1 MVSRSRHLRVTVVF
15 MVNTDSV
22 LVSSF
27 PSATVD
33 DGYDGLYTRRM
44 ARSYGSKWDALR
56 GHVRP
61 GVKVLDFGCG
71 MPENARLLR
80 DLVEDAGGV
89 YCCHDAHPD
98 VEKAMRA
105 DGGFR
110 HVSAGDLTEHVGVFD
125 VVFMSSVVHE
135 MLTPS
140 CAPGAVANAALF
152 ELIGSLVAPSGCVV
166 VRDWADYAVGAQDG
180 SLPASL
186 DLVGESASRE
196 VAQWVNAMV
205 SHGVIAG
212 GSACV
217 MPPTSPCGWVLTGE
231 REGVCEAFLH
241 AVWGL
246 GSLDRESQERYCNA
260 AFGSPGGF
268 MSRFYVGRGFAV
280 EGVRVFYDDGFARHG
295 SRLFRLGEGL
305 PCATKAVTVLRKGV
319 R

>member
-1 MVSRSRHLRVTVVF
+1 MVSRSRRLRVTVVF

-27 PSATVD
+27 PSASVD
-33 DGYDGLYTRRM
+33 GGYDGSYTRRM

-71 MPENARLLR
+71 MPENARLLC
-80 DLVEDAGGV
+80 DLVEGAGGV
-89 YCCHDAHPD
+89 YYCRDAHPG
-98 VEKAMRA
+98 VEAAMAA
-105 DGGFR
+105 DGWFR
-110 HVSAGDLTEHVGVFD
+110 FIHADELSEHMGVFD

-140 CAPGAVANAALF
+140 CAPGAVANEELF
-152 ELIGSLVAPSGCVV
+152 ELIGHLVSPSGCIV

-180 SLPASL
+180 ALPASL
-186 DLVGESASRE
+186 DLVGEGAARE
-196 VAQWVNAMV
+196 ITQWVNAME
-205 SHGVIAG
+205 SSGVIAG
-212 GSACV
+212 GSVRVEARRGDWSL
-217 MPPTSPCGWVLTGE
+217 MGE
-231 REGVCEAFLH
+231 RASVCEVFLH

-246 GSLDRESQERYCNA
+246 GSLARESQERYSNE

-268 MSRFYVGRGFAV
+268 AQLFYGSRGFTV
-280 EGVRVFYDDGFARHG
+280 EGVQVFYDEGFSRHG
-295 SRLFRLGEGL
+295 VRLFRLDGGL
-305 PCATKAVTVLRKGV
+305 PCATKAVTVLRNGV

>member
-1 MVSRSRHLRVTVVF
+1 MVD
-15 MVNTDSV
+15 NGSV

-33 DGYDGLYTRRM
+33 DGYDDSYTRRM

-56 GHVRP
+56 GHVRT

-80 DLVEDAGGV
+80 DLVEGAGGE
-89 YCCHDAHPD
+89 YYCHDAHPD

-105 DGGFR
+105 NGGFR
-110 HVSAGDLTEHVGVFD
+110 HVSADRLGEYVGTFD

-140 CAPGAVANAALF
+140 CKPGSVENAALF
-152 ELIGSLVAPSGCVV
+152 ELVGRLVSPSGCIV

-186 DLVGESASRE
+186 GLVDESAARE
-196 VAQWVNAMV
+196 VAQWVSAME
-205 SHGVIAG
+205 SSGVVAD
-212 GSACV
+212 GSARV
-217 MPPTSPCGWVLTGE
+217 ESHHSGLSLVGE
-231 REGVCEAFLH
+231 RASVCEVFLH

-246 GSLDRESQERYCNA
+246 GSLDRESQERYCSV

-268 MSRFYVGRGFAV
+268 VSWFYGECGFTV
-280 EGVRVFYDDGFARHG
+280 EGVQVFYDEGFSRHG
-295 SRLFRLGEGL
+295 ARLFRLGGVL

>member
-1 MVSRSRHLRVTVVF
+1 M
-15 MVNTDSV
+15 SV

-33 DGYDGLYTRRM
+33 DGYDDSYTRRM

-61 GVKVLDFGCG
+61 GVKALDFGCG

-80 DLVEDAGGV
+80 DLVEDAGGM
-89 YCCHDAHPD
+89 YYCHDAHPD
-98 VEKAMRA
+98 VEAAMRA

-110 HVSAGDLTEHVGVFD
+110 HVSAGDLTERMGAFD
-125 VVFMSSVVHE
+125 VVFMSSVAHE
-135 MLTPS
+135 MLTPE
-140 CAPGAVANAALF
+140 CRPGAVVNESLF
-152 ELIGSLVAPSGCVV
+152 ELIGRLVAPSGCLV

-180 SLPASL
+180 SLPVSL
-186 DLVGESASRE
+186 GLVGEGAACE
-196 VAQWVNAMV
+196 VAQWVSAME
-205 SHGVIAG
+205 SNGVIAT

-217 MPPTSPCGWVLTGE
+217 VSSVSPGGWSLVGE
-231 REGVCEAFLH
+231 RASVCEVFLH

-246 GSLDRESQERYCNA
+246 GSIDRESQERYCSA

-268 MSRFYVGRGFAV
+268 MTWFYGGRGFAV
-280 EGVRVFYDDGFARHG
+280 EDVQVFYDEGFARHG
-295 SRLFRLGEGL
+295 ARLFRLDSGL

>member
-1 MVSRSRHLRVTVVF
+1 MVSRSRRLRVTVVF
-15 MVNTDSV
+15 MVDTDSNV
-22 LVSSF
+22 LVF
-27 PSATVD
+27 PSASVD
-33 DGYDGLYTRRM
+33 GGYDGSYTRRM

-61 GVKVLDFGCG
+61 GVRVLDFGCG

-80 DLVEDAGGV
+80 DLVEGAGGE

-98 VEKAMRA
+98 VEAEMLA

-110 HVSAGDLTEHVGVFD
+110 FIRADELAERVGTFD

-135 MLTPS
+135 MLTPA
-140 CAPGAVANAALF
+140 CKPGAVVNEALF
-152 ELIGSLVAPSGCVV
+152 ELIGRLVSPSGCIV

-180 SLPASL
+180 SLLASL
-186 DLVGESASRE
+186 GLVDESAARE

-205 SHGVIAG
+205 SHGVIADDCVRVEGRHG
-212 GSACV
+212 GLLLV
-217 MPPTSPCGWVLTGE
+217 GE
-231 REGVCEAFLH
+231 RASVCEVFLH

-246 GSLDRESQERYCNA
+246 GSLDRESWERYCNA

-268 MSRFYVGRGFAV
+268 AQWFYGRRGFAV

>member
-27 PSATVD
+27 PSASVD
-33 DGYDGLYTRRM
+33 DGYDGSYTRRM

-56 GHVRP
+56 GHVHP

-80 DLVEDAGGV
+80 DLVEGAGGE
-89 YCCHDAHPD
+89 YYCHDAHPD

-110 HVSAGDLTEHVGVFD
+110 HVSAGDLTEYVGAFD

-140 CAPGAVANAALF
+140 CAPGAVANEALF
-152 ELIGSLVAPSGCVV
+152 ELVGHLVSPSGCIV

-186 DLVGESASRE
+186 DLLDEVAARE
-196 VAQWVNAMV
+196 VDQWVNAMV
-205 SHGVIAG
+205 AHGVIAP

-217 MPPTSPCGWVLTGE
+217 MPSTSHGGWALAGE
-231 REGVCEAFLH
+231 RESVCEVFLH

-246 GSLDRESQERYCNA
+246 GSIDRESRERYCSA

-268 MSRFYVGRGFAV
+268 VSRFYVGRGFAV
-280 EGVRVFYDDGFARHG
+280 EGVQVFYDEGFSRHG
-295 SRLFRLGEGL
+295 ERLFRLGGGL
-305 PCATKAVTVLRKGV
+305 PCATKAVTVLRNGV

>member
-1 MVSRSRHLRVTVVF
+1 MTNSNFSSRGSVSAA
-15 MVNTDSV
+15 
-22 LVSSF
+22 SF

-33 DGYDGLYTRRM
+33 DGYDDSYTRRM

-56 GHVRP
+56 GHVRH
-61 GVKVLDFGCG
+61 GVRVLDFGCG

-80 DLVEDAGGV
+80 DLVEGAGGE
-89 YCCHDAHPD
+89 YYCHDAHPD

-110 HVSAGDLTEHVGVFD
+110 HVSGGDLDEHVGAFD

-135 MLTPS
+135 MLTPT
-140 CAPGAVANAALF
+140 CKPGNVENKALF

-180 SLPASL
+180 SLPAFL
-186 DLVGESASRE
+186 DLVDEGASRE
-196 VAQWVNAMV
+196 VTQWVDAMV
-205 SHGVIAG
+205 AHGVIAPD
-212 GSACV
+212 SACV
-217 MPPTSPCGWVLTGE
+217 MSSASPGGWALAGE
-231 REGVCEAFLH
+231 RESVCEVFLH

-246 GSLDRESQERYCNA
+246 GSLDRESRERYCNA

-268 MSRFYVGRGFAV
+268 MRWFYGSRGFAV
-280 EGVRVFYDDGFARHG
+280 EGCNVFYDEGFARHG
-295 SRLFRLGEGL
+295 ARLFRLDDGL

>member
-1 MVSRSRHLRVTVVF
+1 MVDNS
-15 MVNTDSV
+15 SV

-33 DGYDGLYTRRM
+33 DGYDDSYTRRM

-80 DLVEDAGGV
+80 DLVEDAGGA
-89 YCCHDAHPD
+89 YYCHDAHPD

-110 HVSAGDLTEHVGVFD
+110 HVSAGDLDEHVVAFD

-135 MLTPS
+135 MLTPA
-140 CAPGAVANAALF
+140 CKPGSVANAALF
-152 ELIGSLVAPSGCVV
+152 ELIGRLVSPSGCVV
-166 VRDWADYAVGAQDG
+166 VRDWADYAVGAQDC

-186 DLVGESASRE
+186 DLVDEGAARE
-196 VAQWVNAMV
+196 VAQWVSAMEGHSV
-205 SHGVIAG
+205 VADG
-212 GSACV
+212 CV
-217 MPPTSPCGWVLTGE
+217 RVEARCGGWVLAGE
-231 REGVCEAFLH
+231 RASVCEVFLH

-246 GSLDRESQERYCNA
+246 SSIDRESQERYCNA

-268 MSRFYVGRGFAV
+268 VSRFYVGRGFAV
-280 EGVRVFYDDGFARHG
+280 EGVQVFYDEGFARHG
-295 SRLFRLGEGL
+295 ARLFRLGGGL
-305 PCATKAVTVLRKGV
+305 PCATKAVTVLRNGV

>member
-1 MVSRSRHLRVTVVF
+1 MVD
-15 MVNTDSV
+15 NGSV
-22 LVSSF
+22 LVYSF

-33 DGYDGLYTRRM
+33 GGYDGSYTRRM

-61 GVKVLDFGCG
+61 GVRVLDFGCG

-80 DLVEDAGGV
+80 DLVEDAGGE
-89 YCCHDAHPD
+89 YYCHDAHPD
-98 VEKAMRA
+98 VEKEMRA

-110 HVSAGDLTEHVGVFD
+110 HVSAGNLTERTGAFD

-135 MLTPS
+135 MLTPA
-140 CAPGAVANAALF
+140 CKPGNVENRALF
-152 ELIGSLVAPSGCVV
+152 ELIGRLVSPSGCVV
-166 VRDWADYAVGAQDG
+166 VRDWADYAAGAQDG

-186 DLVGESASRE
+186 DLVDEGAARE
-196 VAQWVNAMV
+196 VAQWVSAMEGHSV
-205 SHGVIAG
+205 VADG
-212 GSACV
+212 CV
-217 MPPTSPCGWVLTGE
+217 RVEARCGGWVLAGE
-231 REGVCEAFLH
+231 RASVCEVFLH

-268 MSRFYVGRGFAV
+268 MSRFYGDRGFAV
-280 EGVRVFYDDGFARHG
+280 EGCDVFYDEGFARHG
-295 SRLFRLGEGL
+295 SRLFRLDDGL

>member
-1 MVSRSRHLRVTVVF
+1 MVDNS
-15 MVNTDSV
+15 SV

-80 DLVEDAGGV
+80 DLVEGAGGE
-89 YCCHDAHPD
+89 YYCHDAHPD
-98 VEKAMRA
+98 VEKAMCV

-110 HVSAGDLTEHVGVFD
+110 HVSAGDLDEHMGAFD

-135 MLTPS
+135 MLTPA
-140 CAPGAVANAALF
+140 CKPGNVANAALF
-152 ELIGSLVAPSGCVV
+152 ELIGYLVAPSGCVV
-166 VRDWADYAVGAQDG
+166 VRDWADYAAGAQDG
-180 SLPASL
+180 STPASL
-186 DLVGESASRE
+186 DLVDEGAARE
-196 VAQWVNAMV
+196 VNQWVRAMENN
-205 SHGVIAG
+205 GVIREGAVTVSRSSG
-212 GSACV
+212 
-217 MPPTSPCGWVLTGE
+217 GWVLAGE
-231 REGVCEAFLH
+231 RESVCEVFLH

-246 GSLDRESQERYCNA
+246 GSIDRESQERYCNE

-268 MSRFYVGRGFAV
+268 VSRFYVERGFAV
-280 EGVRVFYDDGFARHG
+280 EGVQVFYDQGFVRHG
-295 SRLFRLGEGL
+295 ARLFRLGVGL

>member
-80 DLVEDAGGV
+80 DLVEDAGGM
-89 YCCHDAHPD
+89 YYCHDAHPD
-98 VEKAMRA
+98 VEAAMCV

-110 HVSAGDLTEHVGVFD
+110 HVSAGDLDEHVGAFD

-135 MLTPS
+135 MLTPA
-140 CAPGAVANAALF
+140 CKPGNVENKALF

-205 SHGVIAG
+205 SHGVIADDCVRVEGRHG
-212 GSACV
+212 GLLLV
-217 MPPTSPCGWVLTGE
+217 GE
-231 REGVCEAFLH
+231 RASVCEVFLH

-246 GSLDRESQERYCNA
+246 GSLGRESRERYCNA

-268 MSRFYVGRGFAV
+268 VSRFYVERGFAV
-280 EGVRVFYDDGFARHG
+280 EGVQVFYDEGVSRHG
-295 SRLFRLGEGL
+295 ARLFRLGGGL

>member
-1 MVSRSRHLRVTVVF
+1 MVDNV
-15 MVNTDSV
+15 SV

-33 DGYDGLYTRRM
+33 GGYDDSYTRRM

-80 DLVEDAGGV
+80 DLVEDTGGE
-89 YCCHDAHPD
+89 YYCHDAHPD
-98 VEKAMRA
+98 VEAAMCA

-110 HVSAGDLTEHVGVFD
+110 HVSVGRLRECVGTFD

-135 MLTPS
+135 MLTPA
-140 CAPGAVANAALF
+140 CKPGNVENKALF
-152 ELIGSLVAPSGCVV
+152 ELIGHLVSPSGCVV
-166 VRDWADYAVGAQDG
+166 VRDWADYAAGAQDG

-186 DLVGESASRE
+186 GLVDESAARE
-196 VAQWVNAMV
+196 VAQWVSAMENN
-205 SHGVIAG
+205 GVIREGAVTVSRSSG
-212 GSACV
+212 
-217 MPPTSPCGWVLTGE
+217 GWVLDGE
-231 REGVCEAFLH
+231 RASVCEVFLH

-268 MSRFYVGRGFAV
+268 VQWFYGSRGFAV
-280 EGVRVFYDDGFARHG
+280 EGVQVFYDEGFSRHG
-295 SRLFRLGEGL
+295 ARLFSLDDGL
-305 PCATKAVTVLRKGV
+305 PCATKAVTVLRKGA

>member
-1 MVSRSRHLRVTVVF
+1 

-61 GVKVLDFGCG
+61 GVTVLDFGCG

-80 DLVEDAGGV
+80 DLVEGAGGE
-89 YCCHDAHPD
+89 YYCHDAHPD
-98 VEKAMRA
+98 VEAAMCA

-110 HVSAGDLTEHVGVFD
+110 RVSADRLGEYAGAFD

-135 MLTPS
+135 MLTPM
-140 CAPGAVANAALF
+140 CKPGNVENKALF
-152 ELIGSLVAPSGCVV
+152 ELIGRLVSPSGCVV

-180 SLPASL
+180 SFPASL
-186 DLVGESASRE
+186 GLVDEGAARE
-196 VAQWVNAMV
+196 VVQWVSAMENN
-205 SHGVIAG
+205 GVIREGAVTVQRSSG
-212 GSACV
+212 
-217 MPPTSPCGWVLTGE
+217 GWVLAGE
-231 REGVCEAFLH
+231 RASVCEVFLH

-268 MSRFYVGRGFAV
+268 VQWFYGSRGFAV
-280 EGVRVFYDDGFARHG
+280 EGVQVFYDEGFSRHG
-295 SRLFRLGEGL
+295 ARLFSLDDGL

>member
-1 MVSRSRHLRVTVVF
+1 MVSRSRRLRVTVVF
-15 MVNTDSV
+15 MVDTGSNV
-22 LVSSF
+22 LVF

-33 DGYDGLYTRRM
+33 DGYDDSYTRRM

-80 DLVEDAGGV
+80 DLVEDAGGA
-89 YCCHDAHPD
+89 YYCHDAHPD
-98 VEKAMRA
+98 VEGAMRA

-110 HVSAGDLTEHVGVFD
+110 HVSAGNLDEYVGTFD

-135 MLTPS
+135 MLTPA
-140 CAPGAVANAALF
+140 CKPGNVANAALF
-152 ELIGSLVAPSGCVV
+152 ELIDRLVSPSGCVV
-166 VRDWADYAVGAQDG
+166 VRDWADYAAGAQDG

-186 DLVGESASRE
+186 GLVDESAACE
-196 VAQWVNAMV
+196 VAQWVSAMENN
-205 SHGVIAG
+205 GVIREGAVTVSRSSG
-212 GSACV
+212 
-217 MPPTSPCGWVLTGE
+217 GWVLDGE
-231 REGVCEAFLH
+231 RASVCEVFLH

-246 GSLDRESQERYCNA
+246 GSLDRESRERYCNA

-268 MSRFYVGRGFAV
+268 VQWFYGSRGFAV
-280 EGVRVFYDDGFARHG
+280 EGVQVFYDEGFSRHG
-295 SRLFRLGEGL
+295 ARLFSLDDGL

>member
-1 MVSRSRHLRVTVVF
+1 MVG
-15 MVNTDSV
+15 NGSV

-71 MPENARLLR
+71 MPESARLLC
-80 DLVEDAGGV
+80 DLVEGAGGE
-89 YCCHDAHPD
+89 YYCHDAHPD
-98 VEKAMRA
+98 VEKAMHA
-105 DGGFR
+105 NGGFR

-135 MLTPS
+135 MLTPA
-140 CAPGAVANAALF
+140 CKPGNVANAALF
-152 ELIGSLVAPSGCVV
+152 ELIGRLVSPSGCVV
-166 VRDWADYAVGAQDG
+166 VRDWADYAAGAQDG

-186 DLVGESASRE
+186 GLVDESASRE
-196 VAQWVNAMV
+196 VAQWVSAMEN
-205 SHGVIAG
+205 SGVIREGAVTVSRSSG
-212 GSACV
+212 
-217 MPPTSPCGWVLTGE
+217 GWVLAGE
-231 REGVCEAFLH
+231 RESVCEVFLH

-246 GSLDRESQERYCNA
+246 GSLDRESRERYCSA
-260 AFGSPGGF
+260 SFGSPGGF
-268 MSRFYVGRGFAV
+268 VSRFYGERGFAV
-280 EGVRVFYDDGFARHG
+280 EDVQVFYDEGFARHG
-295 SRLFRLGEGL
+295 ARLFRLDSGL
-305 PCATKAVTVLRKGV
+305 PCATKAVTVLRNGV

>member
-1 MVSRSRHLRVTVVF
+1 MVGNV
-15 MVNTDSV
+15 SV

-33 DGYDGLYTRRM
+33 GGYDGSHTRRM
-44 ARSYGSKWDALR
+44 ARSYGSKRDALR
-56 GHVRP
+56 EHVRP

-80 DLVEDAGGV
+80 DLVEGAGGV
-89 YCCHDAHPD
+89 YCCHDAHSD

-110 HVSAGDLTEHVGVFD
+110 HVSVGGLTEHVGVFD

-135 MLTPS
+135 MLTPA
-140 CAPGAVANAALF
+140 CKPGNVANAALF
-152 ELIGSLVAPSGCVV
+152 ELIDRLVSPSGCVI
-166 VRDWADYAVGAQDG
+166 VRDWADYAAGAQDG

-186 DLVGESASRE
+186 GLVDESAARE
-196 VAQWVNAMV
+196 VAQWVSAMENN
-205 SHGVIAG
+205 GVIREGAVTVSRSSG
-212 GSACV
+212 
-217 MPPTSPCGWVLTGE
+217 GWVLDGE
-231 REGVCEAFLH
+231 RASVCEVFLH

-268 MSRFYVGRGFAV
+268 VQWFYGSRGFAV
-280 EGVRVFYDDGFARHG
+280 EGVQVFYDEGFSRHG
-295 SRLFRLGEGL
+295 ARLFSLDDGL
-305 PCATKAVTVLRKGV
+305 PCATKAVTILRKGV

>member
-33 DGYDGLYTRRM
+33 GGYDGSYTRRM

-56 GHVRP
+56 DHVRP

-80 DLVEDAGGV
+80 DLVEGAGGE
-89 YCCHDAHPD
+89 YYCHDAHPD
-98 VEKAMRA
+98 VEAAMRA

-110 HVSAGDLTEHVGVFD
+110 HVSADRLGEYVGTFD

-135 MLTPS
+135 MLTPE
-140 CAPGAVANAALF
+140 CRPGAVVNESLF
-152 ELIGSLVAPSGCVV
+152 ELIGRLVAPSGCLV

-186 DLVGESASRE
+186 DLVDEGAARE
-196 VAQWVNAMV
+196 VAQWVSAMEDG
-205 SHGVIAG
+205 GVITG
-212 GSACV
+212 GSVCIE
-217 MPPTSPCGWVLTGE
+217 SRRGGWLLTGE
-231 REGVCEAFLH
+231 RESVCEVFLH

-246 GSLDRESQERYCNA
+246 GSLDRESRERYCSE

-268 MSRFYVGRGFAV
+268 VSRFYVGRGFAV
-280 EGVRVFYDDGFARHG
+280 EGVQVFYDDGFARHG
-295 SRLFRLGEGL
+295 ARLFRLGGVL

>member
-1 MVSRSRHLRVTVVF
+1 MVSRSRRVRVTVVF
-15 MVNTDSV
+15 MVDTDSV

-33 DGYDGLYTRRM
+33 DGYDGSYTRRM

-61 GVKVLDFGCG
+61 GVTVLDFGCG

-80 DLVEDAGGV
+80 DLVEGAGGA
-89 YCCHDAHPD
+89 YYCHDAHPD
-98 VEKAMRA
+98 VEGAMRA

-110 HVSAGDLTEHVGVFD
+110 HVSADRLGEYVGAFD

-140 CAPGAVANAALF
+140 CAPGAVENEALF
-152 ELIGSLVAPSGCVV
+152 ELIGRLVAPSGCIV

-180 SLPASL
+180 SLPAFL
-186 DLVGESASRE
+186 DLVDEGAAHE
-196 VAQWVNAMV
+196 VDQWVNTMAA
-205 SHGVIAG
+205 HGVISD
-212 GSACV
+212 GSARIE
-217 MPPTSPCGWVLTGE
+217 SRHSGLVLAGE
-231 REGVCEAFLH
+231 RASVCEVFLH

-246 GSLDRESQERYCNA
+246 GSIDRESRERYCSA

-268 MSRFYVGRGFAV
+268 MSRFYGGRGFAV
-280 EGVRVFYDDGFARHG
+280 EGVQVFYDEGFARHG
-295 SRLFRLGEGL
+295 SRLFRLDDGL

>member
-1 MVSRSRHLRVTVVF
+1 MVD
-15 MVNTDSV
+15 TDSV

-33 DGYDGLYTRRM
+33 DGYDDSYTRRM

-80 DLVEDAGGV
+80 DMVEGAGGE
-89 YCCHDAHPD
+89 YYCHDAHPD
-98 VEKAMRA
+98 VEAAMCV

-110 HVSAGDLTEHVGVFD
+110 HVSAERLGEYVGAFD

-135 MLTPS
+135 MLTPA
-140 CAPGAVANAALF
+140 CKPGNVENRVLF
-152 ELIGSLVAPSGCVV
+152 ELIGRLVAPSGCLV

-186 DLVGESASRE
+186 DLVDEGAARE
-196 VAQWVNAMV
+196 VAQWVSAMENN
-205 SHGVIAG
+205 GVIREGAVTVSRSSG
-212 GSACV
+212 
-217 MPPTSPCGWVLTGE
+217 GWVLAGE
-231 REGVCEAFLH
+231 RESVCEVFLH

-246 GSLDRESQERYCNA
+246 GSIERESRERYCSA
-260 AFGSPGGF
+260 AFDSPGGF
-268 MSRFYVGRGFAV
+268 MQWFYGSRGFAV
-280 EGVRVFYDDGFARHG
+280 EGCNVFYDEGFARHG
-295 SRLFRLGEGL
+295 ARLFSLDDGL
-305 PCATKAVTVLRKGV
+305 PCATKAATVLRKGV

>member
-1 MVSRSRHLRVTVVF
+1 
-15 MVNTDSV
+15 
-22 LVSSF
+22 
-27 PSATVD
+27 
-33 DGYDGLYTRRM
+33 
-44 ARSYGSKWDALR
+44 
-56 GHVRP
+56 
-61 GVKVLDFGCG
+61 

-140 CAPGAVANAALF
+140 CAPGTVANAALF

-217 MPPTSPCGWVLTGE
+217 MPSTSPCGWVLTGE

-268 MSRFYVGRGFAV
+268 MSRFYGERGFAV

>member
-1 MVSRSRHLRVTVVF
+1 MVGNV
-15 MVNTDSV
+15 SV

-33 DGYDGLYTRRM
+33 GGYDGSYTRRM
-44 ARSYGSKWDALR
+44 ARSYGSKRDALR
-56 GHVRP
+56 EHVRP

-80 DLVEDAGGV
+80 DLVEGAGGV

-135 MLTPS
+135 MLTPA
-140 CAPGAVANAALF
+140 CKPGNVANAALF
-152 ELIGSLVAPSGCVV
+152 ELIDRLVSPSGCVV
-166 VRDWADYAVGAQDG
+166 VRDWADYAAGAQDG

-186 DLVGESASRE
+186 GLVDESAARE
-196 VAQWVNAMV
+196 VAQWVSAMENN
-205 SHGVIAG
+205 GVIREGAVTVSRSSG
-212 GSACV
+212 
-217 MPPTSPCGWVLTGE
+217 GWVLDGE
-231 REGVCEAFLH
+231 RASVCEVFLH

-246 GSLDRESQERYCNA
+246 GSLDRESRERYCSA
-260 AFGSPGGF
+260 SFGSPSGF
-268 MSRFYVGRGFAV
+268 MQWFYGSRGFAV
-280 EGVRVFYDDGFARHG
+280 EGVQVFYDEGFVRHG
-295 SRLFRLGEGL
+295 ARLFRLGGGL

>member
-1 MVSRSRHLRVTVVF
+1 MVSRSRNLCVTVVF

-152 ELIGSLVAPSGCVV
+152 ELIGRLVSPSGCIV
-166 VRDWADYAVGAQDG
+166 VRDWADYAAGAQDG

-186 DLVGESASRE
+186 DLVGEGAACE
-196 VAQWVNAMV
+196 VAQWVSAME
-205 SHGVIAG
+205 SSGVVAD
-212 GSACV
+212 GSARV
-217 MPPTSPCGWVLTGE
+217 ESRHSGLLLVGE
-231 REGVCEAFLH
+231 RASVCEVFLH

-268 MSRFYVGRGFAV
+268 MQWFYGSRGFAV
-280 EGVRVFYDDGFARHG
+280 ESVRMVYDRGFIRHG
-295 SRLFRLGEGL
+295 ARLFRLGGGL

>member
-1 MVSRSRHLRVTVVF
+1 MVDNV
-15 MVNTDSV
+15 SV

-33 DGYDGLYTRRM
+33 GGYDGSYTRRM

-61 GVKVLDFGCG
+61 GVRVLDFGCG

-89 YCCHDAHPD
+89 YCCHDAHPG

-135 MLTPS
+135 MLTPA
-140 CAPGAVANAALF
+140 CKPGNVENRALF

-186 DLVGESASRE
+186 DLVDEGAARE
-196 VAQWVNAMV
+196 VAQWVSAME
-205 SHGVIAG
+205 SNGVIREGAVTVSRSSG
-212 GSACV
+212 
-217 MPPTSPCGWVLTGE
+217 GWVLDGE
-231 REGVCEAFLH
+231 RASVCEVFLH

-246 GSLDRESQERYCNA
+246 SSLDRESRERYCSA

-268 MSRFYVGRGFAV
+268 VSRFYVGRGFAV
-280 EGVRVFYDDGFARHG
+280 EGVQVFYDEGFSRHG
-295 SRLFRLGEGL
+295 ARLFRLGGVL

>member
-1 MVSRSRHLRVTVVF
+1 MVDNS
-15 MVNTDSV
+15 SV

-33 DGYDGLYTRRM
+33 GGYDGSYTRRM

-61 GVKVLDFGCG
+61 GVRVLDFGCG

-80 DLVEDAGGV
+80 DLVEGAGGE
-89 YCCHDAHPD
+89 YYCHDAHPD

-110 HVSAGDLTEHVGVFD
+110 HVSADRLGEYVGTFD

-135 MLTPS
+135 MLTPT
-140 CAPGAVANAALF
+140 CKPGNVENKALF
-152 ELIGSLVAPSGCVV
+152 ELIGRLVSPSGCVV
-166 VRDWADYAVGAQDG
+166 VRDWADYAVGAQD
-180 SLPASL
+180 SSMPASL
-186 DLVGESASRE
+186 DLVDEGAARE
-196 VAQWVNAMV
+196 VDQWVSAMENN
-205 SHGVIAG
+205 GVIREGAVTVSRSSG
-212 GSACV
+212 
-217 MPPTSPCGWVLTGE
+217 GWVLAGE
-231 REGVCEAFLH
+231 RESVCEVFLH

-246 GSLDRESQERYCNA
+246 SSIDRESRERYCSE

-268 MSRFYVGRGFAV
+268 VSRFYVERGFAV
-280 EGVRVFYDDGFARHG
+280 EGVQVFYDEGFSRHG
-295 SRLFRLGEGL
+295 ERLFRLGGGL
-305 PCATKAVTVLRKGV
+305 PCATKAVTVLRNGV

>member
-33 DGYDGLYTRRM
+33 GGYDGSYTRRM

-56 GHVRP
+56 DHVRP

-80 DLVEDAGGV
+80 DLVEGAGGE
-89 YCCHDAHPD
+89 YYCHDAHPD
-98 VEKAMRA
+98 VEAAMRA

-110 HVSAGDLTEHVGVFD
+110 HVSADRLGEYVGTFD

-135 MLTPS
+135 MLTPE
-140 CAPGAVANAALF
+140 CRPGAVVNESLF
-152 ELIGSLVAPSGCVV
+152 ELIGRLVAPSGCLV

-186 DLVGESASRE
+186 DLVDEGAARE
-196 VAQWVNAMV
+196 VAQWADAMV
-205 SHGVIAG
+205 AHGVIAG
-212 GSACV
+212 GSARIE
-217 MPPTSPCGWVLTGE
+217 SRHGDWVLTGE
-231 REGVCEAFLH
+231 RESVCEVFLH

-246 GSLDRESQERYCNA
+246 GSLGRESQERYCST

-268 MSRFYVGRGFAV
+268 VSRFYGERGFAV
-280 EGVRVFYDDGFARHG
+280 EGVQVFYDEGFSRHG
-295 SRLFRLGEGL
+295 ARLFRLDSGL

-319 R
+319 S

>member
-15 MVNTDSV
+15 IVNTDSV

-33 DGYDGLYTRRM
+33 GGYDGLYTRRM

-80 DLVEDAGGV
+80 DLVEDAGGA
-89 YCCHDAHPD
+89 YYCHDAHPD
-98 VEKAMRA
+98 VEKAMCV

-110 HVSAGDLTEHVGVFD
+110 HVSAGDLTERAGAFD

-135 MLTPS
+135 MLTPA
-140 CAPGAVANAALF
+140 CKPGNVANAALF
-152 ELIGSLVAPSGCVV
+152 ELIGSIVSPSGCVV
-166 VRDWADYAVGAQDG
+166 VRDWADYAAGAQDG

-186 DLVGESASRE
+186 DLVDEGAARE
-196 VAQWVNAMV
+196 VAQWVSAMEGHSV
-205 SHGVIAG
+205 VADG
-212 GSACV
+212 CV
-217 MPPTSPCGWVLTGE
+217 RVEARCGGWVLAGE
-231 REGVCEAFLH
+231 RASVCEVFLH

-268 MSRFYVGRGFAV
+268 MQWFYGSRGFAV
-280 EGVRVFYDDGFARHG
+280 EGCNVFYDEGFSRHG
-295 SRLFRLGEGL
+295 ARLFRLGGAL